1 LSWVGRD
8 LLLLAGSVLL
18 SVPQGTLLGSC
29 ALVGQAAGQ
38 ELMLTAPLTKAAL
51 LKLTGRPSITKW
63 RMQPVKGLPGA
74 KRGVSRDSGKRKKK
88 KGKIGG
94 HSKPKYYFLV
104 KKNNCPIIKKC
115 FTYQQW
121 NRVVIDSKNIIC
133 F

>member
-1 LSWVGRD
+1 VADAACEGFARS
-8 LLLLAGSVLL
+8 
-18 SVPQGTLLGSC
+18 
-29 ALVGQAAGQ
+29 QAWCQ
-38 ELMLTAPLTKAAL
+38 QRLWKE
-51 LKLTGRPSITKW
+51 
-63 RMQPVKGLPGA
+63 
-74 KRGVSRDSGKRKKK
+74 KKK